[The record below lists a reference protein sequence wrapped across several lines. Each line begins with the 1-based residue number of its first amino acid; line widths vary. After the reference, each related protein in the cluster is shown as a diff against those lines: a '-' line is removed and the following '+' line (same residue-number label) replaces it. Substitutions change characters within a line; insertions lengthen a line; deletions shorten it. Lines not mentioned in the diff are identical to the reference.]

1 MKGRGKWKTP
11 LIAGGVGALLVLGIV
26 VGLILPK
33 AGQIRGKQK
42 DLAKAKT
49 VQSGLVLQL
58 AELRGAAKEAP
69 ANRAKLA
76 KLQVQVPELANLP
89 DVIRQIN
96 TAADKSAADFVSI
109 SPTAGVS
116 TTNTS
121 VSAIT
126 TQLDVTGSYFAVD
139 DFLYRLETMARI
151 SKVTNI
157 SLTPKGEGTGS
168 DLSVTLTALF
178 YTTDISTGP
187 GSEPGHTDAAAA
199 ASATA
204 AAAAPAPS
212 PSNGG

>member
-11 LIAGGVGALLVLGIV
+11 LIVGGVGALVVLGIV

-33 AGQIRGKQK
+33 AGQIRGRQK
-42 DLAKAKT
+42 DLAQAKT

-76 KLQVQVPELANLP
+76 KLQVEVPELANLP
-89 DVIRQIN
+89 DIIRQIN
-96 TAADKSAADFVSI
+96 TAADKSAVDFVSI

-116 TTNTS
+116 TTNAS

-139 DFLYRLETMARI
+139 EFLYRLETMARI
-151 SKVTNI
+151 SRVTNI
-157 SLTPKGEGTGS
+157 SLAPKGESSSS

-199 ASATA
+199 ASAA
-204 AAAAPAPS
+204 AAAAPAPT